1 MGEVCMDKPLT
12 KYRDLLNVRDL
23 MEIFEVSEQTI
34 YKEIKKGK
42 FGDPI
47 RVGRSYKIPKVYV
60 VRKFFYNR

>member
-1 MGEVCMDKPLT
+1 MDKPLT